1 MQWLGSCTAQ
11 TFNKRHE
18 RSGHLYQG
26 RFGSKLVEDDGY
38 FLELARYV
46 ALNPSRAGLCAAPGD
61 WLWSSYAAT
70 AGLRERPRYLDPDAV
85 LALLG
90 SSAAYTTFVAAGIDQ
105 ATLDE
110 HGTPWPP
117 PRPPLEVLL
126 RDDSDR
132 AIALAH
138 FRHGYSKA
146 AIAAHLGVGRWQIGR
161 RLAPPV

>member
-11 TFNKRHE
+11 SFNQRHE

-26 RFGSKLVEDDGY
+26 RFGSKLVEDDAY

-46 ALNPSRAGLCAAPGD
+46 ALNPSRAGLCEAPGD

-70 AGLRERPRYLDPDAV
+70 AGLRDRPRYLDPDTV

-90 SSAAYTTFVAAGIDQ
+90 SRAAYTTWVAAGIDQ
-105 ATLDE
+105 AALDE

-117 PRPPLEVLL
+117 ARPPLEVLL
-126 RDDSDR
+126 PDDSDR

-161 RLAPPV
+161 RLARPA